1 MKKKIIDAQN
11 KKIGRIATEAAMA
24 LMGKDSP
31 DYAPNKVANVEV
43 EIINAGSMDI
53 SSVKKEDKYY
63 LTVSGY
69 PGGQKKEKLGALTD
83 RKGAA
88 EALKRAVKGMLPD
101 NKLKAKMIINLK
113 ISA

>member
-11 KKIGRIATEAAMA
+11 KKLGRIATEAAMA

-31 DYAPNKVANVEV
+31 DYKRNVAPDVEV
-43 EIINAGSMDI
+43 QIINAGAMDI
-53 SSVKKEDKYY
+53 SSIKKEDKYY
-63 LTVSGY
+63 LTHSGY
-69 PGGQKKEKLGALTD
+69 PGGQKKEKLGALID
-83 RKGAA
+83 RKGAE

-113 ISA
+113 ITA

>member
-1 MKKKIIDAQN
+1 MKKKIIDASN

-31 DYAPNKVANVEV
+31 DYQRNIAPEVEV
-43 EIINAGSMDI
+43 QIINAGSMDI
-53 SSVKKEDKYY
+53 NSVKKADKYY

-69 PGGQKKEKLGALTD
+69 PGGQKKEKLGALMD

-113 ISA
+113 ITA